1 MFMRG
6 RNGDGEKERERV
18 EVRQM
23 DSVTKWAIGIGVFVV
38 ALVLFVVLN
47 PIVIISPGERGVV
60 ITLGAVEDKILNE
73 GLHFRTPFVQG
84 VAVMN
89 VQIQKDEVETGA
101 ASKDLQELK
110 TTIALNYHLE
120 PTTVNTLYQKIGL
133 QYKVRVIDPAIQE
146 SVKAATAKYTAEEA
160 ITKRS
165 EVRDTIKQL
174 VTVRLAKEFIIV
186 DEVSITDFDF
196 SKSFNDA
203 IEAKVTA
210 EQEALQAKN
219 VLEKVKFQAEQ
230 RVAQAT
236 AEAEAIRIQA
246 ESISKQGGESYVQL
260 KAIER
265 WDGKL
270 PQQFVPGSAVPFLDL
285 NQKKPQ

>member
-1 MFMRG
+1 MARDF
-6 RNGDGEKERERV
+6 NEGESKGG
-18 EVRQM
+18 RQM
-23 DSVTKWAIGIGVFVV
+23 DTATKWAIWTGVAVV
-38 ALVLFVVLN
+38 AVVMFVVLN

-73 GLHFRTPFVQG
+73 GLHFRTPFVQS
-84 VAVMN
+84 VVVLN
-89 VQIQKDEVETGA
+89 VQVQKDEVETGA

-120 PTTVNTLYQKIGL
+120 PTTVNTLYQKIGS
-133 QYKVRVIDPAIQE
+133 QYKVRIIDPAVQE
-146 SVKAATAKYTAEEA
+146 GVKAATAKYTAEEA
-160 ITKRS
+160 ITKRA

-174 VTVRLAKEFIIV
+174 VTIRLAKEFIIV

-196 SKSFNDA
+196 SPEFNKA

-230 RVAQAT
+230 RIAEAT
-236 AEAEAIRIQA
+236 AEAQAIRIQA

-260 KAIER
+260 RAIDK

-270 PQQFVPGSAVPFLDL
+270 PEQMIPNATVPFLDI

>member
-1 MFMRG
+1 M
-6 RNGDGEKERERV
+6 DRERV
-18 EVRQM
+18 EVRKM
-23 DSVTKWAIGIGVFVV
+23 DTATKWAVWTGVAAV
-38 ALVLFVVLN
+38 AIIMFVVLN

-73 GLHFRTPFVQG
+73 GLHFRTPFVQS
-84 VAVMN
+84 VVVMN
-89 VQIQKDEVETGA
+89 VQVQKDEVETGA

-120 PTTVNTLYQKIGL
+120 PTTVNTLYQKIGS
-133 QYKVRVIDPAIQE
+133 QYKMRVIDPAVQE
-146 SVKAATAKYTAEEA
+146 GVKAATAKYTAEEA
-160 ITKRS
+160 ITRRA
-165 EVRDTIKQL
+165 EVKDTIKQL
-174 VTVRLAKEFIIV
+174 VTIRLAKEFIVV

-230 RVAQAT
+230 RIAEAT
-236 AEAEAIRIQA
+236 AEAQAIRIQA

-260 KAIER
+260 KAIEK

-270 PQQFVPGSAVPFLDL
+270 PQQFVPSSAVPFLDL
-285 NQKKPQ
+285 NQKAPK